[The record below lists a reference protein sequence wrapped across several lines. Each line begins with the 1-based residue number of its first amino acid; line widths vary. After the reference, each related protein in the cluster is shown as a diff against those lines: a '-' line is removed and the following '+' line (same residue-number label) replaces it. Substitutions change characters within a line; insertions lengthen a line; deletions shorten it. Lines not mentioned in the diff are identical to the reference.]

1 MVVGVLAKDGAA
13 DVRFME
19 ASSADMDVVLR

>member
-1 MVVGVLAKDGAA
+1 MVVGVLAKDGVA
-13 DVRFME
+13 DVRVME